1 MNTYSPRLALVFAAA
16 VAILVAACAP
26 IPVGTPLK
34 SDAAAPTPTLAVGDN
49 WTYRVRDAYTGI
61 DRGTERYTVDQA
73 GGGQV
78 VLTVSPASG
87 GEQTQVY
94 DSQLNWLKRP
104 ATNLQEFSYDPAYPA
119 FNFPLAPG
127 KTWKTRLSATDP
139 ADGKHYPVR
148 VDGSVVG
155 WERIKVPAGEFDT
168 IKIQRVVYFG
178 YWVSALRGPSEIIEY
193 EWYAPTVKQA
203 VRREVQSQYR
213 NILGAIRTGLVRVS
227 GGDDGKDDGP
237 RYIQE
242 DWIVSELVSYA
253 VR

>member
-1 MNTYSPRLALVFAAA
+1 MNTFGPRVRHF
-16 VAILVAACAP
+16 VAATAAMVCTACTSL
-26 IPVGTPLK
+26 PVGTPLN
-34 SDAAAPTPTLAVGDN
+34 SNAAAPAPKLTVGDT

-61 DRGTERYTVDQA
+61 ERGTERYTVDQA
-73 GGGQV
+73 NGGRV
-78 VLTVSPASG
+78 VLTVVPASG
-87 GEQTQVY
+87 GEQMQVY

-104 ATNLQEFSYDPAYPA
+104 ATNLQEFSYNPAYPA
-119 FNFPLAPG
+119 FNFPLTPG
-127 KTWKTRLSATDP
+127 KTWQTRLSATDP
-139 ADGKHYPVR
+139 ADGKSYPVR

-155 WERIKVPAGEFDT
+155 WERVKVPAGEFDT
-168 IKIQRVVYFG
+168 LKIQRVVYFG

-193 EWYAPTVKQA
+193 EWYAPAVKQA

-213 NILGAIRTGLVRVS
+213 NILGAIGTGFVRVS

-242 DWIVSELVSYA
+242 DWIVSELVSYY